1 MCKNAYIQKLVVQ
14 SMKWRH
20 GQENALII
28 STNFMLLSLTSLYN
42 VESGVAMESIG
53 NFIRKHAVDYDMCVL

>member
-1 MCKNAYIQKLVVQ
+1 
-14 SMKWRH
+14 MKWRH